1 MKRKLF
7 MLMALFLIGIGVAMA
22 QTQVQGTI
30 VDEQGEPV
38 IGASVLVKGTTT
50 GTVTNIDGE
59 FALSAPSN
67 GTLVISYV
75 GMQTMEVAVS
85 PRIRVI
91 LRSDAELLDEV
102 VVTGYGTFKKSS
114 FTGSAATVSTD
125 KLKDV
130 PVTSVS
136 DKLAGNVAGVQI
148 NSVSGQPGATESIRI
163 RGMGSINAGN
173 NPLYVIDGVPV
184 LSGDMSGFNY
194 ADAGTS
200 ILSTLN
206 SSDIENITVI
216 KDAAAA
222 SLYGSRAANGVVVI
236 TTKKGKAGKTVFS
249 VKANWGFSNMAV
261 DYRPTLDGD
270 ARRELLHLGL
280 VNYAKYTE
288 GKSDA
293 EAKAYADDNIDT
305 YAPKPWSGWTDWRKI
320 LIRNGQYQNYDVS
333 AQGGNEKTKFYSSIS
348 YAKQEGIYENSGFDR
363 ITGSVNVSHQ
373 ASDKLTLDV
382 SSLFS
387 YSDQSSV
394 SEGYSYSSPIMAMA
408 SMVSPSSYPYNKDGT
423 LGRYFPAIGDDW
435 ANPLRAIKYTSNKN
449 KLTRTFNTLS
459 GTYTITKGLKLK
471 EVLSYDFT
479 QNASIAWWGPQSND
493 GRTANGVF
501 QKYMINT
508 SKFNSQTQLTY
519 DRSFD
524 RVHNLSFLLGYE
536 TEAYKNE
543 NVYGTGSNYAAMD
556 DPKPEIQNAAI
567 TKSSSSISE
576 YRMLSYLGRADYNYD
591 SKYYVSA
598 SYRRDGS
605 SRLAKANR
613 WGDFW
618 SLSGSWRL
626 TNEPFMESIREKVT
640 DTKIRASYGVNGT
653 QPWRYYDFMP
663 VYSFG
668 YNYDNQVGTSEST
681 PGNANLKWE
690 KNYAFNAGIDLTFL
704 NRFTLTV
711 EWYTRKT
718 QDLLL
723 ERPISGTIGFVDEY
737 NHANELVNVGAM
749 RNSGI
754 ELELRSTNVQ
764 KKDFTWNTTLTLAHN
779 QNKILQLNK
788 DQDEII
794 SYESIH
800 RVGQPYNSFYAYE
813 YAGVDPQTGKELYY
827 KNTND
832 EHARETTTDETK
844 ANRTIIGS
852 ADPKVTGGLTNT
864 LTWKFID
871 LNFTFT
877 YSFGGKV
884 YDGVSWLH
892 SNGGID
898 LFYGAVPSHYK
909 KEDMWRNPGDNAKL
923 PMFANG
929 NVDVPSSRWL
939 LPSDHVRLKNLTLG
953 FTLPTKLSKKVGF
966 DRIRAYMSGNNL
978 LTFKSKK
985 LYVDP
990 ENTASGFVYFRAPAM
1005 RTVTFGV
1012 ELGF

>member
-1 MKRKLF
+1 
-7 MLMALFLIGIGVAMA
+7 MLMALFLIGIGAAMA

-30 VDEQGEPV
+30 VDEQGEAV
-38 IGASVLVKGTTT
+38 IGASVLVKGTST
-50 GTVTNIDGE
+50 GTVTNLDGQ
-59 FALSAPSN
+59 FTLSAPAN

-85 PRIRVI
+85 PKIHVI

-114 FTGSAATVSTD
+114 FTGSAATVNTD

-148 NSVSGQPGATESIRI
+148 NSISGQPGAAESIRI

-173 NPLYVIDGVPV
+173 NPLYVIDGVPM
-184 LSGDMSGFNY
+184 LSGDMSGFDY

-236 TTKKGKAGKTVFS
+236 TTKKGKAGKTSFN

-270 ARRELLHLGL
+270 ARREIIHLGL
-280 VNYAKYTE
+280 QIYAKYEE

-293 EAKAYADDNIDT
+293 EAKAYADKNIDT
-305 YAPKPWSGWTDWRKI
+305 YAPKPWSGWTDWRK
-320 LIRNGQYQNYDVS
+320 LLLRTGKYQNYDVN
-333 AQGGNEKTKFYSSIS
+333 AQGGNEKTKFYTSLS
-348 YAKQEGIYENSGFDR
+348 YSKQEGIFENSDMGR

-373 ASDKLTLDV
+373 ANDKLVIDV
-382 SSLFS
+382 SSLFG
-387 YSDQSSV
+387 YTDQNSV
-394 SEGYSYSSPIMAMA
+394 SEGYSYSSPIMAFS
-408 SMVSPSSYPYNKDGT
+408 SMVSPSSYPYNKDNT
-423 LGRYFPAIGDDW
+423 LATYFPAIGSSW
-435 ANPLRAIKYTSNKN
+435 ANPLRAIKYTWNKN
-449 KLTRTFNTLS
+449 KLTRSFNTIS

-471 EVLSYDFT
+471 ELLSYDFN
-479 QNASIAWWGPQSND
+479 QNASSAWWGPKSLD
-493 GRTANGVF
+493 GHTANGVF
-501 QKYMINT
+501 QKYMMNT
-508 SKFNSQTQLTY
+508 SKLNTQTQLTY
-519 DRSFD
+519 DRVFD
-524 RVHNLSFLLGYE
+524 RVHNLSVLLGYE
-536 TEAYKNE
+536 TEAYKHE
-543 NVYGTGSNYAAMD
+543 NTYVNGSNYAD
-556 DPKPEIQNAAI
+556 LEDPKPEVENAAI
-567 TKSSSSISE
+567 TKSSSDISE
-576 YRMLSYLGRADYNYD
+576 YRLLSYLGRVDYNYD
-591 SKYYVSA
+591 SKYYASV

-605 SRLAKANR
+605 SRLAKKNR

-618 SLSGSWRL
+618 SVSGSWRL

-653 QPWRYYDFMP
+653 QPWRYYDYMP
-663 VYSFG
+663 LFSFG
-668 YNYDNQVGTSEST
+668 YNYDGQVGSAESK
-681 PGNANLKWE
+681 PGNSNLKWE

-704 NRFTLTV
+704 NRFSLTF

-718 QDLLL
+718 QDLLI
-723 ERPISGTIGFVDEY
+723 ERPISGTIGFVNRY
-737 NHANELVNVGAM
+737 NKANELLNIGSM
-749 RNSGI
+749 RNSGV

-764 KKDFTWNTTLTLAHN
+764 HKDFTWNTTLTLAHN
-779 QNKILQLNK
+779 KNKILTLDGKQ
-788 DQDEII
+788 DQIV
-794 SYESIH
+794 SYRAIH
-800 RVGQPYNSFYAYE
+800 RIGEPYNAFYTYE
-813 YAGVDPQTGKELYY
+813 YAGVDPKTGQELYY
-827 KNTND
+827 KNTGD
-832 EHARETTTDETK
+832 AHDRETTTDVTK
-844 ANRTIIGS
+844 AERTIVGY

-877 YSFGGKV
+877 YSFGGHL
-884 YDGVSWLH
+884 YDDVDWLH
-892 SNGGID
+892 SNGGGD
-898 LFYGAVPSHYK
+898 LMYGAIPSYYK
-909 KEDMWRNPGDNAKL
+909 KEDTWKKSGDNAKL
-923 PMFANG
+923 PLYSVG
-929 NVDVPSSRWL
+929 NSATHSSRWMM
-939 LPSDHVRLKNLTLG
+939 PSDYVRLKNLTLG
-953 FTLPTKLSKKVGF
+953 FTLPTRLAKKAGF
-966 DRIRAYMSGNNL
+966 DRMRAYMSGNNL
-978 LTFKSKK
+978 LTFKSKD

-990 ENTASGFVYFRAPAM
+990 EGPASGFVYFSAPAM

>member
-1 MKRKLF
+1 

-125 KLKDV
+125 MLKDV

-148 NSVSGQPGATESIRI
+148 NSMSGQPGATESIRI

-222 SLYGSRAANGVVVI
+222 SLYGSRAANGVIVI
-236 TTKKGKAGKTVFS
+236 TTKKGKAGKTVFNL
-249 VKANWGFSNMAV
+249 KANWGFSNMAV

-270 ARRELLHLGL
+270 ARREILHFGL
-280 VNYAKYTE
+280 QNYAKYNE

-293 EAKAYADDNIDT
+293 EAKAYADANIDT
-305 YAPKPWSGWTDWRKI
+305 YAPKPWSGWTDWRKQ
-320 LIRNGQYQNYDVS
+320 LLRTGKYQNYDVS

-348 YAKQEGIYENSGFDR
+348 YSKQEGIFENSGMDR

-373 ASDKLTLDV
+373 ASDKLTIDV
-382 SSLFS
+382 NSLFGFT
-387 YSDQSSV
+387 DQSSV
-394 SEGYSYSSPIMAMA
+394 SEGYSFSSPIMAFS

-423 LGRYFPAIGDDW
+423 LASYFPAIGDSW
-435 ANPLRAIKYTSNKN
+435 ANPLRAIKYTWNKN
-449 KLTRTFNTLS
+449 KLTRTFNTIS
-459 GTYTITKGLKLK
+459 GTYTIIKGLKLK
-471 EVLSYDFT
+471 EVLSYDFN
-479 QNASIAWWGPQSND
+479 QNASSAWWSPKSLD
-493 GRTANGVF
+493 GHTANGVF

-508 SKFNSQTQLTY
+508 SKLNTQTQLTY

-524 RVHNLSFLLGYE
+524 RVHNLSVLLGYE

-543 NVYGTGSNYAAMD
+543 NTYSAGSNYANLE
-556 DPKPEIQNAAI
+556 DPKPEIENAA
-567 TKSSSSISE
+567 TNNSSSHISE
-576 YRMLSYLGRADYNYD
+576 YRMLSYLGRVDYNYD

-653 QPWRYYDFMP
+653 QPWRYYDFLP

-668 YNYDNQVGTSEST
+668 YNYDGQVGTSEST

-690 KNYAFNAGIDLTFL
+690 KNYAFNAGIDLTFF

-718 QDLLL
+718 QDLLI
-723 ERPISGTIGFVDEY
+723 ERPISGTVGFVNRY
-737 NHANELVNVGAM
+737 NEANELVNIGAM

-764 KKDFTWNTTLTLAHN
+764 KKDFTWSTTLTLAHN
-779 QNKILQLNK
+779 KNKVLTLDGKQNQIP
-788 DQDEII
+788 DGRVV
-794 SYESIH
+794 H
-800 RVGQPYNSFYAYE
+800 RIGEPYNAFYAYE
-813 YAGVDPQTGKELYY
+813 YAGVDPKTGKELYY

-832 EHARETTTDETK
+832 AHARETTTDESQARK
-844 ANRTIIGS
+844 TIIGY

-884 YDGVSWLH
+884 YDGVNWLH
-892 SNGGID
+892 SNGGGRY
-898 LFYGAVPSHYK
+898 LMYGAIPSYYK
-909 KEDMWRNPGDNAKL
+909 KEDTWQNPGDNAKL
-923 PMFANG
+923 PLFSTANRA
-929 NVDVPSSRWL
+929 VHSSRWL
-939 LPSDHVRLKNLTLG
+939 LSSDHVRLKNLTLG
-953 FTLPTKLSKKVGF
+953 FTLPTKLAKKAGF

-978 LTFKSKK
+978 LTFKSKD

-990 ENTASGFVYFRAPAM
+990 ENTPSGVVYFRAPAM